1 MFYRKFRW
9 CSAHLKKLQYKEKSE
24 KCEINCRPSV
34 LRSPTVH
41 TIQDTRPPDHPAT
54 RPYHKPNIPNQTI
67 KIPDQNTRFS
77 FKYIN
82 EHK

>member
-1 MFYRKFRW
+1 MFCRKFEGVL
-9 CSAHLKKLQYKEKSE
+9 CPFEKLQYKEKSE

-41 TIQDTRPPDHPAT
+41 TIQATRPPDHPAI
-54 RPYHKPNIPNQTI
+54 RPYHKPNMPNQTI